1 MLYCEQIEISDNER
15 QAKGHETVILSSFF
29 IWVYSIMEVEVKHMQ
44 YMSREERLLPVTSV
58 RNTRDLGGYE
68 TQSGAYTKSHKYVRC
83 AGMDNLTEVDRQY
96 LIDYGMRA
104 VIDLRSAAE
113 RQKEPNVLLDDDII
127 KYYSID
133 LFGGGDAVLVPQN
146 MDFKDMGDL
155 YCILLDQ
162 AQPAIKEVFKTFLQ
176 YPYDGV
182 IFHCSAGK
190 DRTGVI
196 AALLLDLA
204 GCHEY
209 DIVKDYSE
217 SYENNME
224 INEKLEKM
232 LEPGQVRYLYSE
244 PLYMMKMLNHL
255 RDHYGSSQEY
265 LVKIGLTNEEID
277 ELKENF
283 TF

>member
-1 MLYCEQIEISDNER
+1 
-15 QAKGHETVILSSFF
+15 
-29 IWVYSIMEVEVKHMQ
+29 MQ
-44 YMSREERLLPVTSV
+44 YMTREERLLPITSV
-58 RNTRDLGGYE
+58 RNARDLGGYE
-68 TQSGAYTKSHKYVRC
+68 TQSGAYTKSHRYVRC
-83 AGMDNLTEVDRQY
+83 AGMGNLTEVDRQY

-104 VIDLRSAAE
+104 VIDLRSAME
-113 RQKEPNVLLDDDII
+113 RKKEPSVLVDDDII
-127 KYYSID
+127 KYYSVD
-133 LFGGGDAVLVPQN
+133 VFGGENAVLVPKDI
-146 MDFKDMGDL
+146 DFKDMGDL

-162 AQPAIKEVFKTFLQ
+162 AQEAIKEVFKIFLQ

-190 DRTGVI
+190 DRTGVV

-217 SYENNME
+217 SYENNKD
-224 INEKLEKM
+224 INEKLEQM
-232 LEPGQVRYLYSE
+232 LEPGQARFLYSE

-255 RDHYGSSQEY
+255 RDNYGSSQEY
-265 LVKIGLTNEEID
+265 LLKIGLSEEEIE
-277 ELKENF
+277 ELRENF

>member
-1 MLYCEQIEISDNER
+1 M
-15 QAKGHETVILSSFF
+15 V
-29 IWVYSIMEVEVKHMQ
+29 VYSIITIEVKDMQ
-44 YMSREERLLPVTSV
+44 YMSREERLLPITSV
-58 RNTRDLGGYE
+58 RNARDLGGYE
-68 TQSGAYTKSHKYVRC
+68 TQGGAYTKSHKYVRC
-83 AGMDNLTEVDRQY
+83 AGMDSLTEVDRQY

-104 VIDLRSAAE
+104 VIDLRSTAE
-113 RQKEPNVLLDDDII
+113 RQKEPNVLEEDDVIN
-127 KYYSID
+127 YYSID

-162 AQPAIKEVFKTFLQ
+162 AQPMIKEVFKTFLK

-196 AALLLDLA
+196 AGLLLDLA

-224 INEKLEKM
+224 INEKLERM
-232 LEPGQVRYLYSE
+232 LEPGQARYLYSE

-255 RDHYGSSQEY
+255 RDHYGSGKEY
-265 LVKIGLTNEEID
+265 LLEIGLTNEEID
-277 ELKENF
+277 ELRENF